1 MCTLKRC
8 YKTHQTPPLVW
19 QTPTIC
25 IWHFPLKATQNS
37 TRRRRLGRCALG
49 GFRRRRASREV
60 GGLARVLCDSLPA
73 SPSPSPALPPPP
85 SPFSSPVSPPGLPTP
100 SALRFSLLPS
110 FPSRSIRVADGWL
123 WTGQQWRLLFSEE
136 PGKVS
141 QEPKRGAEEH
151 LHRRRRSAGVR
162 RHWLKEEGPGAGDQ
176 PQLPRCLTLGGG
188 AAPSRPG
195 LPLP

>member
-1 MCTLKRC
+1 MVTLGNQKFLFHGR
-8 YKTHQTPPLVW
+8 HL
-19 QTPTIC
+19 I
-25 IWHFPLKATQNS
+25 HFRGSFSQMAACMKVPNDS
-37 TRRRRLGRCALG
+37 SGI
-49 GFRRRRASREV
+49 
-60 GGLARVLCDSLPA
+60 VLY
-73 SPSPSPALPPPP
+73 
-85 SPFSSPVSPPGLPTP
+85 LPTP

-151 LHRRRRSAGVR
+151 LHRRWRSAGVR
-162 RHWLKEEGPGAGDQ
+162 RHWLKEEGAGAGDQ
-176 PQLPRCLTLGGG
+176 PQLPRCLDLGGG

>member
-1 MCTLKRC
+1 MAFSSKGNAKQHTTQAPGSVCPGRIPAQAREPGSGRARARALRFTSG
-8 YKTHQTPPLVW
+8 QPL
-19 QTPTIC
+19 
-25 IWHFPLKATQNS
+25 PLP
-37 TRRRRLGRCALG
+37 
-49 GFRRRRASREV
+49 
-60 GGLARVLCDSLPA
+60 RVTT
-73 SPSPSPALPPPP
+73 SPF
-85 SPFSSPVSPPGLPTP
+85 PFSSPVSPPVLPTP
-100 SALRFSLLPS
+100 SSLRFSFLPS
-110 FPSRSIRVADGWL
+110 FPSCSIRVADGWL

-176 PQLPRCLTLGGG
+176 PQLPRCLALGGG